1 MVKIYHEKCLCCN
14 EIRALKGIS
23 FDLNYGEIFG
33 FLGVNGAG
41 KTTTFKCLAN
51 EIIPDYGNIY
61 INNLDVTK
69 HFNTIR
75 NLIGYCPQY
84 DAIFDYLTVFENLK
98 FYGLIKGAKKEK
110 LSLIINSLIDIMNLT
125 EFKNSRSENLSGG
138 NKRKLSVAIA
148 LICNPPIILL
158 DEPSTGM
165 DPEARRHMW
174 KAIYNVSLNRKKS
187 TIIMT
192 THSMEEAESLC
203 KKIGILV
210 DGEFKCLGTSDEI
223 KVKFGYGFEIKVQL
237 KNPDEQKLFE
247 ALEIKKEDINDEI
260 DTESFEKYFDK
271 YNKIKKYKELFKKEL
286 FGKKL
291 FEEINTE
298 GYVYFKKI
306 IVAVYYLKCSL
317 KLMKLIQQYFE
328 KILCV
333 EYKDNNFTFYI
344 KRNKVKGE
352 KTIGFLFGLIE
363 ENKNQF
369 NIGQYF
375 LQYSSLEYIFNMMA
389 KNRENIRINDDKSE
403 DNIQNND
410 EDGIEITKEMLDCI

>member
-1 MVKIYHEKCLCCN
+1 MKEMKLLDFKDKIS
-14 EIRALKGIS
+14 G
-23 FDLNYGEIFG
+23 
-33 FLGVNGAG
+33 
-41 KTTTFKCLAN
+41 T
-51 EIIPDYGNIY
+51 
-61 INNLDVTK
+61 
-69 HFNTIR
+69 
-75 NLIGYCPQY
+75 
-84 DAIFDYLTVFENLK
+84 
-98 FYGLIKGAKKEK
+98 
-110 LSLIINSLIDIMNLT
+110 
-125 EFKNSRSENLSGG
+125 LSGG

-317 KLMKLIQQYFE
+317 KLIKLIQQHFE
-328 KILCV
+328 KIHCV